1 MIKRKCSRPVGN
13 DKLHFGSNRSFRPW
27 KAKHPRVNLRS
38 GPPPPPPNKKKN
50 RRSYFLLL
58 LGGGGGGPDRRLP
71 ESRSRG
77 HGTWWR
83 QNVTFAYF
91 PQTIKSAYGRYL
103 DIETGV
109 ISGRIRLWVMFWTR
123 GVPLAKILAT
133 SRASRTPRKQNRKTE
148 QMKQLSAFPSWK
160 RQTFFYRL
168 RTKKNKSNKKSSKHL
183 EIDNNNNNKRPA
195 VT

>member
-27 KAKHPRVNLRS
+27 KAKQSTR
-38 GPPPPPPNKKKN
+38 
-50 RRSYFLLL
+50 
-58 LGGGGGGPDRRLP
+58 
-71 ESRSRG
+71 ESIERP
-77 HGTWWR
+77 WDL
-83 QNVTFAYF
+83 VTSECDV
-91 PQTIKSAYGRYL
+91 QTIKSAYGRYL

-109 ISGRIRLWVMFWTR
+109 ISGRTRLWVMFWTR

-183 EIDNNNNNKRPA
+183 EIDNNNNNNKRPA